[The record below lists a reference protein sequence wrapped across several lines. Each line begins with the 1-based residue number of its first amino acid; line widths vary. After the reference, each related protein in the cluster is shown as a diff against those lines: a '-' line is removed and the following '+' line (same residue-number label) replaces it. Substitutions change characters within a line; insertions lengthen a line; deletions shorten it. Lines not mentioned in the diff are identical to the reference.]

1 MNILRA
7 GLASG
12 AVEVAALC
20 DVDESQLGAASDEI
34 ERLTGSTPKGFAD
47 YRELLS
53 SERPEIVIV
62 ATPDHWHALTAI
74 AAIKAGAH
82 VYLEKPISHTMDEGK
97 AILAAARAHE
107 RVVQVGTHR
116 RVSPHN
122 MSAMSFLKA
131 GNEGDVGMVRAFVH
145 YGGGPG
151 ASTPDADAPAGL
163 DWDRWC
169 GPAPLRPYNPRIHP
183 RGFRQYLDYGNWATG
198 AYTGWIRFYG
208 GPRSVSCIRFIRR
221 VGGTSRRTA
230 PMLPTRR

>member
-107 RVVQVGTHR
+107 RVVQVGHAPSR
-116 RVSPHN
+116 IAAQHV
-122 MSAMSFLKA
+122 
-131 GNEGDVGMVRAFVH
+131 GNVFPQ
-145 YGGGPG
+145 GG
-151 ASTPDADAPAGL
+151 
-163 DWDRWC
+163 
-169 GPAPLRPYNPRIHP
+169 
-183 RGFRQYLDYGNWATG
+183 Q
-198 AYTGWIRFYG
+198 
-208 GPRSVSCIRFIRR
+208 
-221 VGGTSRRTA
+221 
-230 PMLPTRR
+230 